1 MADDHGFSGERPEP
15 APDSTASSDP
25 LAARAE
31 ARVGTMLRGKW
42 RLDVLLGVG
51 GMAAV
56 YAATHRNGSRAAVK
70 ILHPEMS
77 NNAFVREKF
86 LWEGYIAN
94 AVGHDDAVRVIDDDV
109 AEDGSLYLVTELL
122 DGETLEERRIRM
134 RGRMSQS
141 EVLLAVDQLLDVLA
155 AAHAHGI
162 VHRDLKPENVFL
174 TRAGRIKILDF
185 GIARLREHSSKSSLT
200 TGTVPGTP
208 AYMAPEHAQGL
219 FEDLDERSDI
229 WACGAL
235 MFRLLTGRG
244 VHDAAS
250 LDEELANA
258 RERPAPPLS
267 SVAPEVEATIAQV
280 VDRALAFT
288 KDMRWPDARRMQAAV
303 RQAHFES
310 CRSPISSAPA
320 LEVPASVPDRTRPPA
335 RALAVAAPWARSS
348 IRPVSITGDD
358 VKRTWLDRKGVASA
372 AAALAIAA
380 MGATWMV
387 IGGRM
392 NASAMMS
399 SHTGAAAPVAP
410 DPPVV
415 TIAPLAAPRVMETGM
430 PVVMA
435 NKFTP
440 QPGPVRRAAPIPAAT
455 SDVQPE
461 SSPGVPAATPT
472 STITA
477 SPTVPSSPEC
487 QPPYVVDPATGK
499 QQWKLDCL

>member
-1 MADDHGFSGERPEP
+1 MMADDSGSSRQRAEP
-15 APDSTASSDP
+15 APDSIASDDP

-31 ARVGTMLRGKW
+31 ARVGTMLRDKW

-70 ILHPEMS
+70 ILHSEMS

-94 AVGHDDAVRVIDDDV
+94 AVEHDDAVKVIDDDV

-122 DGETLEERRIRM
+122 DGETLEERRIRLG
-134 RGRMSQS
+134 GRMPPN

-155 AAHAHGI
+155 SAHAHGI

-200 TGTVPGTP
+200 SGTVPGTP

-219 FEDLDERSDI
+219 FEELDERSDI

-235 MFRLLTGRG
+235 MFRLLTSRG

-250 LDEELANA
+250 LDEELSNA
-258 RERPAPPLS
+258 RSRPAPPLS
-267 SVAPEVEATIAQV
+267 SVAPEVKPAVADV
-280 VDRALAFT
+280 VDRALGFT

-310 CRSPISSAPA
+310 CRTPISSAPA
-320 LEVPASVPDRTRPPA
+320 LEVSDRVPDRTRAPA

-348 IRPVSITGDD
+348 IRPV
-358 VKRTWLDRKGVASA
+358 
-372 AAALAIAA
+372 
-380 MGATWMV
+380 
-387 IGGRM
+387 
-392 NASAMMS
+392 
-399 SHTGAAAPVAP
+399 
-410 DPPVV
+410 
-415 TIAPLAAPRVMETGM
+415 
-430 PVVMA
+430 
-435 NKFTP
+435 
-440 QPGPVRRAAPIPAAT
+440 
-455 SDVQPE
+455 
-461 SSPGVPAATPT
+461 
-472 STITA
+472 
-477 SPTVPSSPEC
+477 
-487 QPPYVVDPATGK
+487 
-499 QQWKLDCL
+499 